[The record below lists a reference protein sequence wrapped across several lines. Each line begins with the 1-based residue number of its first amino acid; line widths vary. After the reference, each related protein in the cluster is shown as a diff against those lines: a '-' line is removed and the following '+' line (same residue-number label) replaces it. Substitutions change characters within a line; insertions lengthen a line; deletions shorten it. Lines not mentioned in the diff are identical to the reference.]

1 MNFFIIPIIIT
12 LVYTIISAISDLRY
26 GQISNKISLSLT
38 GFGLLINLIYTIYFK
53 SIFFIYTSIVSLI
66 VIFSVSYLLWIMGLW
81 AGGDVKLLCGI
92 SSAIPIDY
100 LKSPV
105 FPQNYLFVPFTFDVI
120 INSIL
125 ISFLPIIFYILSIK
139 FRNIRKANLKNKIKY
154 EILFFNLIKS
164 TNSFST
170 YIKEI
175 NQLKEGMILDTI
187 IFTNKNQFIEIK
199 NIIENKK
206 DSNLSCKIRD
216 DKLYIKCESSAGITD
231 YDIQSLRE
239 LCNKKIMDKRV
250 FVKISIPFGPF
261 ICIGYVLG
269 LLYGNIIL
277 IFI

>member
-1 MNFFIIPIIIT
+1 MNIFIIPIIIT
-12 LVYTIISAISDLRY
+12 LVYTIISAISDLKY

-38 GFGLLINLIYTIYFK
+38 CFGLLISLIYTLYFK
-53 SIFFIYTSIVSLI
+53 SIFFIYTSVVSLI
-66 VIFSVSYLLWIMGLW
+66 VIFSVSYLLWIIGLW

-92 SSAIPIDY
+92 SSAIPINY

-105 FPQNYLFVPFTFDVI
+105 FSQNYFFIPFTFDVI

-125 ISFLPIIFYILSIK
+125 ISFLPIIFYILFIK
-139 FRNIRKANLKNKIKY
+139 FRNIKKANLKNKIKY
-154 EILFFNLIKS
+154 EILFFNLIRS

-175 NQLKEGMILDTI
+175 NQLKEGMILDRI
-187 IFTNKNQFIEIK
+187 IFTNKDQFIEIK

-206 DSNLSCKIRD
+206 DSNLSCKIKE
-216 DKLYIKCESSAGITD
+216 DKLYIRCKSSAGITNN
-231 YDIQSLRE
+231 DIQSLRE
-239 LCNKKIMDKRV
+239 LYNKKIIDKRV
-250 FVKISIPFGPF
+250 FIKISIIFGPF

-269 LLYGNIIL
+269 LFYGNIIL